1 MFSFNSIELFWRKL
15 ISICY
20 TLWGGYIEMIQQ
32 INVKHHLHFYI
43 SYINIITGFQ
53 LDYILLSIYRVI
65 QQSYIYLKKT
75 IMK

>member
-1 MFSFNSIELFWRKL
+1 
-15 ISICY
+15 
-20 TLWGGYIEMIQQ
+20 MIQQ

-43 SYINIITGFQ
+43 SYININTGFQ

-75 IMK
+75 IMKKVQLIKTKL